1 MGAKRIPTPWHGLL
15 ARASAVKQTSHV
27 CLALALL
34 AFLTACSQTGNRP
47 GETTLD
53 RIQREGVVRVGYANE
68 APYAFMDPQAGKL
81 TGEAPEILREVMAR
95 LDINEVEGVLTEF
108 GSLIPGLKANRFDII
123 AAGMYITPE
132 RCEQIAF
139 SNPTYRIGEAFLV
152 QEGNPL
158 GLHSYEDIAAHP
170 SATIGVMGGA
180 VEHGYARQLGIPD
193 DRIIVFPDN
202 PSGLDGV
209 RGGRV
214 DAFAATL
221 LTVQD
226 LLEKGNRRGVEIA
239 EPFTQPVIDGEP
251 VYGYGAFGFRP
262 EDVVLREAVNTQ
274 LADFL
279 DSEEHR
285 KLVAP
290 FGFTEA
296 TSTEG
301 MTAEEL
307 CAR

>member
-1 MGAKRIPTPWHGLL
+1 MFIA
-15 ARASAVKQTSHV
+15 
-27 CLALALL
+27 LALAAALG
-34 AFLTACSQTGNRP
+34 ACSESGNRP

-68 APYAFMDPQAGKL
+68 APYAYMDPQAGEL
-81 TGEAPEILREVMAR
+81 TGEAPAILREVMSR
-95 LDINEVEGVLTEF
+95 LGVNEIEGVLTEF

-152 QEGNPL
+152 QQGNPND
-158 GLHSYEDIAAHP
+158 LHSYEDVAEHA

-180 VEHGYARQLGIPD
+180 VEHGYARALGIPD

-221 LTVQD
+221 LTIQD
-226 LLEKGNRRGVEIA
+226 LLEKGNSTAVEIA
-239 EPFTQPVIDGEP
+239 EPFTQPVIDGEA

-262 EDVVLREAVNTQ
+262 EDAALREAVNAE

-279 DSEEHR
+279 DSGQHR
-285 KLVAP
+285 DLVAP
-290 FGFTEA
+290 FGFTDA
-296 TSTEG
+296 TSPNG
-301 MTAEEL
+301 ITAEEL
-307 CAR
+307 CKTGD